1 MRPAPALP
9 AALALALVAAPAQAQ
24 LGAVNP
30 ISFGIAGG
38 ATVPLGDFA
47 DFVNTGF
54 NVDGILTLRAPTLPV
69 SFRAEVGYQRFAIK
83 EGALGTDLPPGARL
97 SGNAY
102 AWQGVANL
110 VYTFSTRTAL
120 VRPYLI
126 GGVGYYRLGEEY
138 KASLGGQSQTMK
150 PGATDKFGVNGG
162 VGLELPLG
170 GFTGFAEARFH
181 RIFTANTDTDL
192 LPLRF
197 GVRF

>member
-1 MRPAPALP
+1 MRPTRALP
-9 AALALALVAAPAQAQ
+9 AALALALVAVPAQAQ

-30 ISFGIAGG
+30 ISFGVAGG

-47 DFVNTGF
+47 DIVNPGF
-54 NVDGILTLRAPTLPV
+54 NVDGILTLRVPTLPV
-69 SFRAEVGYQRFAIK
+69 SFRAEVGYQRFGIK
-83 EGALGTDLPPGARL
+83 DETLGTDLPPGATL

-102 AWQGVANL
+102 AWQGVANV
-110 VYTFSTRTAL
+110 VYTFATRTAL

-138 KASLGGQSQTMK
+138 KATLGSESQTLK
-150 PGATDKFGVNGG
+150 PDPTNKFGVNGG

-170 GFTGFAEARFH
+170 AFTGFAEARFH
-181 RIFTANTDTDL
+181 RIFTERTDTDL
-192 LPLRF
+192 LPLRI